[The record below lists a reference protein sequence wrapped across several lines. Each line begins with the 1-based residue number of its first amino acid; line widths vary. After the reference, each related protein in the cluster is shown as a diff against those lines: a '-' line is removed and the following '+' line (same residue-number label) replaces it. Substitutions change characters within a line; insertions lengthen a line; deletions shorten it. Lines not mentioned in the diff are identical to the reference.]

1 MHRGRIIAVPPQFIR
16 AFRPFH
22 TNLKSYN
29 VATVPEGQLRVY
41 LHIKRLPFHTDQR
54 LSESTFHATFSL
66 QAFNISL
73 LNRL

>member
-29 VATVPEGQLRVY
+29 VATVPEGQLRGVSS
-41 LHIKRLPFHTDQR
+41 H
-54 LSESTFHATFSL
+54 
-66 QAFNISL
+66 
-73 LNRL
+73 